1 MNFIAILSIKHFK
14 ILQAVYFLKFSW
26 SKSCKKK
33 SLRKFKQY
41 KIIEKINADLGNQ
54 ILILTF
60 FFTVE
65 QITVY
70 SQLTMEERFGVD
82 NKMQYQYDMHLNNME
97 VNQNQIMFLVILIWQ
112 SPKEQCKYN
121 CKEEVLLT

>member
-1 MNFIAILSIKHFK
+1 M
-14 ILQAVYFLKFSW
+14 
-26 SKSCKKK
+26 
-33 SLRKFKQY
+33 RKLKQY
-41 KIIEKINADLGNQ
+41 KIIEKINANLGNQ

-82 NKMQYQYDMHLNNME
+82 NKMQYQYDMHLNSME
-97 VNQNQIMFLVILIWQ
+97 VNQNQIMFLVILI
-112 SPKEQCKYN
+112 
-121 CKEEVLLT
+121 